1 MKKIMF
7 LINLLVFAFAGK
19 TFAEDVAR
27 VGDATYA
34 SLAAAVNAVPSG
46 GTVTMIANT
55 EVTSGTISVGKIFTL
70 DLNGKTVTG
79 NFPGSYA
86 TVFDIKRTNGNLT
99 IEDSSEEQ
107 SGKITCVDNGQH
119 IILIALHGILTING
133 GTLVSPPNPA
143 NGCCVVS
150 VAEAEAVLT
159 VNGGIITSSKGKSSN
174 SPYGVIN
181 NLGTATINGGSI
193 INTYSVSGMESRA
206 IQNNSVLYAYS
217 GSVKSSNEYAL
228 YSGSKGTVFMGS
240 GLMMEGSVFIKN
252 PITEYILTDNA
263 DFSLPTDLS
272 VNKITYNRG
281 NSNAFG
287 TVCLP
292 FVPDSKATITYYTLK
307 EADENTLTLETVNN
321 VEANTPYVYY
331 TEDGTFNVSRETVT
345 TLSAG
350 VTAGSVTSSNGW
362 TLKGTYARI
371 TVDEED
377 EPNSY
382 YVKDNAFCKVNGN
395 FKIKPLR
402 AYFTAPSGANSDRY
416 EISVIDE
423 ATALSN
429 LIDEG
434 LSVRSIRDVNGMR
447 HSKLQRGVNLVTM
460 SNGITK
466 KVIVK

>member
-7 LINLLVFAFAGK
+7 LINLLVYAFAGK

-86 TVFDIKRTNGNLT
+86 TVFDIQRTNGNLT

-107 SGKITCVDNGQH
+107 SGKITCVDNGQY
-119 IILIALHGILTING
+119 IILISVHGKFTMNG
-133 GTLVSPPNPA
+133 GTIISPSNPS
-143 NGCCVVS
+143 NGCCVVN
-150 VAEAEAVLT
+150 VAEAEAVLV
-159 VNGGIITSSKGKSSN
+159 VNGGVITSSKGRSN
-174 SPYGVIN
+174 SIYGVIN

-228 YSGSKGTVFMGS
+228 YSGPKGTVFMGS

-252 PITEYILTDNA
+252 PINEYVLTDNA

-362 TLKGTYARI
+362 TLKGIYAHT
-371 TVDEED
+371 TVYEAV

-382 YVKDNAFCKVNGN
+382 YIKNNAFCKVNGN
-395 FKIKPLR
+395 FNIKPLR
-402 AYFTAPSGANSDRY
+402 AYFTAPSGANSGRY